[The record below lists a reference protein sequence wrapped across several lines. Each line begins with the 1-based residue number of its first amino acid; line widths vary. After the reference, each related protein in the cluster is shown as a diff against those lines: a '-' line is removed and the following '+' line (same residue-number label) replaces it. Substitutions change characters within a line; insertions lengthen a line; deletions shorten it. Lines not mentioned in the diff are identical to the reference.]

1 VLERLLAIFH
11 AILPHPVV
19 STADLMTQIATL
31 ASLRLLVRT
40 SVAADA
46 LEAQTK
52 WRVNVGWDYV
62 RNVARGVGFDVESYL
77 AE

>member
-1 VLERLLAIFH
+1 
-11 AILPHPVV
+11 
-19 STADLMTQIATL
+19 MTQIATL